1 MLAETN
7 GLRMLE
13 LVVPEHVAR
22 GQNIR
27 LECNFNLDGETL
39 YSVKWYKDGNEF
51 YRYVPQDKP
60 PVLVFPLPGVTANV
74 RTISFFSFSVSPP
87 PFLPSFYLLS
97 TLPTFLF
104 FSLGNEIE
112 VSTVGII

>member
-74 RTISFFSFSVSPP
+74 RTISFFLFLRLSASFSSTF
-87 PFLPSFYLLS
+87 FLSSIYPTYISLL
-97 TLPTFLF
+97 
-104 FSLGNEIE
+104 
-112 VSTVGII
+112 

>member
-13 LVVPEHVAR
+13 LVVPEHVSR

-51 YRYVPQDKP
+51 YRYIPQDKP

-74 RTISFFSFSVSPP
+74 RSVSLFLFHRSSTSFS
-87 PFLPSFYLLS
+87 SFYFLS
-97 TLPTFLF
+97 TLLTFLF

-112 VSTVGII
+112 VSTAGII

>member
-1 MLAETN
+1 
-7 GLRMLE
+7 MLE
-13 LVVPEHVAR
+13 LVVPEHVVR

-51 YRYVPQDKP
+51 YRYVPQDQP

-74 RTISFFSFSVSPP
+74 RTIFISLSLSLY
-87 PFLPSFYLLS
+87 FLPLYVYLS
-97 TLPTFLF
+97 TTLPSYLF
-104 FSLGNEIE
+104 FSYDNEIE
-112 VSTVGII
+112 VFSAGII

>member
-74 RTISFFSFSVSPP
+74 RTVSFFSFSVSPP
-87 PFLPSFYLLS
+87 PLFFLPSISYLPYLH
-97 TLPTFLF
+97 
-104 FSLGNEIE
+104 FSSLASVMKSRCPPSE
-112 VSTVGII
+112 

>member
-74 RTISFFSFSVSPP
+74 RTVSFFSFSVSPSP
-87 PFLPSFYLLS
+87 LFFLPSISCLPYLH
-97 TLPTFLF
+97 
-104 FSLGNEIE
+104 FSSLASVMKSRCPPSE
-112 VSTVGII
+112 